1 MLLRLIVILNQGGT
15 NMLWNT
21 VKIGITLAAVVTVAG
36 LNLQTGWADEYKPKA
51 EVKTLVQGPLAGV
64 EGKEVIVKHFTL
76 PPGHVGGRHFH
87 PGPVFVYVLEGALDI
102 ETGGKVQ
109 TVRAG
114 ELYQEPLRQVMQ
126 ARNTSTSEGVKLVV
140 FQVGDAGKPMMVKA
154 D

>member
-1 MLLRLIVILNQGGT
+1 MLPNAL
-15 NMLWNT
+15 T
-21 VKIGITLAAVVTVAG
+21 VGAVLAVAIALTG
-36 LNLQTGWADEYKPKA
+36 MNVETGWADEYKPKA

-64 EGKEVIVKHFTL
+64 EGKEVIVKQFTL